1 MQRSAYKYFSVTIPA
16 GEIRRV
22 DVYSRFLTILNNSAA
37 SDPLVSIGG
46 QSYERIPQGISIE
59 LPDDENF
66 TYLEFYNDSAAT
78 LTITFAVSAGR
89 IYDARFVASAILS
102 VNATSNVLSTPAAIA
117 VTTSAPASPAIAA
130 DSTRRAVMLQNNGS
144 YPVWAGDSN
153 VDGANNRGLCISPGE
168 ALTLESEAEI
178 YLRSTGGASTISLV
192 ILQKV

>member
-1 MQRSAYKYFSVTIPA
+1 MQLSAYKYFSVTIPA

-59 LPDDENF
+59 LPENDNF
-66 TYLEFYNDSAAT
+66 GYLEFYNDSIAD

-89 IYDARFVASAILS
+89 IYDARLVASAVLS
-102 VNATSNVLSTPAAIA
+102 VNATSNVLSTPAAIT

-130 DSTRRAVMLQNNGS
+130 DSTRRAVILQNNGAN
-144 YPVWAGDSN
+144 PVWVGDAA
-153 VDGANNRGLCISPGE
+153 VDGANNRGICIVPGE
-168 ALTLESEAEI
+168 SMSIETEAAI
-178 YLRSTGGASTISLV
+178 YLRSTGGNSTVSYAL
-192 ILQKV
+192 LKKV

>member
-1 MQRSAYKYFSVTIPA
+1 MQKSAYKYFSVTIPA

-59 LPDDENF
+59 LPDDDNF

-89 IYDARFVASAILS
+89 IYDARFVASAVLS

-130 DSTRRAVMLQNNGS
+130 DNTRRAVILQNNGS

-153 VDGANNRGLCISPGE
+153 VDGVNYQGVQILPSE
-168 ALTLESEAEI
+168 TLTLETEAAI
-178 YLRSTGGASTISLV
+178 YLRSTVGNSTVSCTL
-192 ILQKV
+192 LKKV